1 MTADEELKIENDIQ
15 KVSFRIDILIERESE
30 HYYKSGDKFEQ
41 LQALL
46 KKDKRL

>member
-30 HYYKSGDKFEQ
+30 HYYKSGEKFTEIQ
-41 LQALL
+41 KKL
-46 KKDKRL
+46 KEDPRL